1 MSISSVFFIL
11 TLVLT
16 YKLKSHILILNILKV
31 MRKNSIY
38 WLDFREK
45 MVGANLYDG
54 NIEGAF
60 ELWIER
66 IYSE

>member
-1 MSISSVFFIL
+1 
-11 TLVLT
+11 
-16 YKLKSHILILNILKV
+16 